1 MMEKGARNFVFI
13 SRSGTDKAEAE
24 CLVSSLTEAGAN
36 VHIYRADASN
46 AGEVA
51 RIVSEVN
58 STSSIRGVVH
68 AAMVLQVCFMTWNSV
83 MEN

>member
-13 SRSGTDKAEAE
+13 SRSGTDKVDSEN
-24 CLVSSLTEAGAN
+24 LVSSLIEAGAN
-36 VHIYRADASN
+36 VKVFRADASD
-46 AGEVA
+46 ASEVT

-68 AAMVLQVCFMTWNSV
+68 AAMVLQVCFTEWTWQ

>member
-1 MMEKGARNFVFI
+1 MMEKGARSFVFI
-13 SRSGTDKAEAE
+13 SRSGTDKADAE
-24 CLVSSLTEAGAN
+24 YLVNSLIDAGAN
-36 VHIYRADASN
+36 VQVFRADASN

-68 AAMVLQVCFMTWNSV
+68 AAMVLQVGFTIWTWQMDN
-83 MEN
+83 